1 MKHTKINLVMAA
13 AAVVGLFSM
22 ALAPVAMAHNGRDAV
37 SGSRDDVAT
46 TTSSED
52 LSGSS
57 KPDKAKVQ
65 ERVLELKTKAKSN
78 LAERR
83 AGKEALTAE
92 RRQKV
97 CEQRKVSINNKVTA
111 FSKSADNILTRFD
124 AVYTRVKDFKTEKK
138 ADVANYDELIAA
150 ADAKQAAAT
159 EAVAALKETST
170 EFDCTTTDPAQT
182 LATIKAATVDART
195 ALKEYRTSIKNIVVA
210 LAQVQKNSTDKQ
222 STGDNTGDNTNDT
235 TNPDATTTSPATTEE
250 Q

>member
-1 MKHTKINLVMAA
+1 MKHTKINLIMAA

-22 ALAPVAMAHNGRDAV
+22 ALAPVALAHKGSDDVV
-37 SGSRDDVAT
+37 SSRD
-46 TTSSED
+46 
-52 LSGSS
+52 GSS
-57 KPDKAKVQ
+57 TGDDRGGLKEADEAKVQ

-83 AGKEALTAE
+83 AGKETRTAE
-92 RRQKV
+92 HRQKA

-124 AVYTRVKDFKTEKK
+124 AVYTRVKDFKTDKK
-138 ADVANYDELIAA
+138 VDVANYDELIAA

-170 EFDCTTTDPAQT
+170 EFDCTSTDPAQT

-210 LAQVQKNSTDKQ
+210 LAQVQKNSTDQQ
-222 STGDNTGDNTNDT
+222 STGDDTGDNTNDT
-235 TNPDATTTSPATTEE
+235 TNPDATTTSPATTEA

>member
-13 AAVVGLFSM
+13 VAIVGLLSM
-22 ALAPVAMAHNGRDAV
+22 AVAPAALAQNDRSAVA
-37 SGSRDDVAT
+37 SGRDDVAT
-46 TTSSED
+46 TASGDD
-52 LSGSS
+52 LGGSA
-57 KPDKAKVQ
+57 KPDNAKVQ

-83 AGKEALTAE
+83 AGKEALSTE

-124 AVYTRVKDFKTEKK
+124 VVYTRVKAFKTDKK
-138 ADVANYDELIAA
+138 ADVANYDALIAA

-170 EFDCTTTDPAQT
+170 TFDCASTDPAQT

-210 LAQVQKNSTDKQ
+210 LAQVQKN
-222 STGDNTGDNTNDT
+222 TGDQSSSDQPTTGDNTNTTTDT
-235 TNPDATTTSPATTEE
+235 TTTTPTTTEA